1 MVIFMAEK
9 IYEST
14 KNEDGLFLLE
24 CSSCYWENLIED
36 AEKDDV
42 FECKDCG
49 APFTIVDVSD
59 DKIKF
64 KAVVFDE
71 EEWRE

>member
-1 MVIFMAEK
+1 MVIFMPEK
-9 IYEST
+9 IYESV
-14 KNEDGLFLLE
+14 KKEDGKFELE
-24 CSSCYWENLIED
+24 CSECYFQNVFEN

-59 DKIKF
+59 DKIQF

>member
-9 IYEST
+9 ILVST
-14 KNEDGLFLLE
+14 EKVDGKFKLE
-24 CSSCYWENLIED
+24 CSECYFETLLDD

-42 FECKDCG
+42 FECEDCG
-49 APFTIVDVSD
+49 VPFTIVDVSD
-59 DKIKF
+59 DKIQF
-64 KAVVFDE
+64 KAVVLDE